1 MINGSASEF
10 VVPHSGII
18 SIVAAAQK
26 MMTQVLFQEF
36 KNTGVK
42 MHAVAA
48 FDLVKTRQRPNNH
61 NLWLSPK
68 EITEY
73 IMKLIQ
79 AGQTQN
85 YWHKLHKPEDMNLF
99 D

>member
-1 MINGSASEF
+1 MINGGASEF

-36 KNTGVK
+36 KNKGVRI
-42 MHAVAA
+42 HAVAA
-48 FDLVKTRQRPNNH
+48 FDLVKTRQRPDSH

-68 EITEY
+68 EITQY
-73 IMKLIQ
+73 IVELIQ
-79 AGQTQN
+79 TRHTPN
-85 YWHKLHKPEDMNLF
+85 YWHKLQQPEDMNHF